1 MDQKLHAVV
10 LLTLAV
16 FSGCA
21 TGSLRNASRLKAT
34 TYTVKRTPAAER
46 ERPSSTTQLVAH
58 QHETALSHDDVE
70 LIPSPM
76 TAVEQHSTWS
86 LEALEAMALSSNPTL
101 VQAAAQVRAARGG
114 AYQAGLLP
122 NPVVGYTSDQ
132 LGVNG
137 TAGEFQGGFIS
148 QEIVTGGK
156 LRLSRQK
163 WCQRARIAEIN
174 RTAQYNRVLNDVRV
188 HFYKTLATQ
197 QLVETHTQLVEN
209 AEDNVQTHREML
221 NLGQTNQAG
230 LLQAEVDLQ
239 RTRLGLQAVEN
250 DLEQSWRN
258 LAAMVGTPQLSR
270 STLRGS
276 LDPQNSPLDW
286 DSALNRLLENSPELI
301 AAWEKIRHDEITV
314 RRERVEPIPNILVD
328 VSVGHN
334 YETGDT
340 VTGVTAGIPLPIFD
354 KNRGT
359 IQQATADL
367 NRSRADVKRLE
378 LALSTQ
384 LAAQFR
390 NYQTSWQH
398 VQAYQNEMLPKAKKA
413 NDLLHEG
420 YEARRA
426 AWPDVLLAQRIYLDL
441 QTQYIGSLMEYR
453 EMDISIR
460 GLLLTGGLSEPP
472 APVSGGHIDAVP
484 KPR

>member
-1 MDQKLHAVV
+1 VDQKISIGI
-10 LLTLAV
+10 LLTLIV
-16 FSGCA
+16 LSGCA
-21 TGSLRNASRLKAT
+21 LRPPVNASHSKVVNRLPAT
-34 TYTVKRTPAAER
+34 EIAA
-46 ERPSSTTQLVAH
+46 PTTRLVAH
-58 QHETALSHDDVE
+58 QQGVASFNEYA
-70 LIPSPM
+70 IPASSPIFPR
-76 TAVEQHSTWS
+76 EQRTTWS
-86 LEALEAMALSSNPTL
+86 LKALEEVAMSSNPTL

-114 AYQAGLLP
+114 AYQAGLFP
-122 NPVVGYTSDQ
+122 NPVIGYTSDQ

-137 TAGEFQGGFIS
+137 TAGEFQGGFVS

-163 WCQRARIAEIN
+163 WAQRARIAEIN
-174 RTAQYNRVLNDVRV
+174 RSAQYERVLNDVRV
-188 HFYKTLATQ
+188 HFYKTLASQ
-197 QLVETHTQLVEN
+197 QLVGIHTQLVAN

-221 NLGQTNQAG
+221 NLGQTNLPG
-230 LLQAEVDLQ
+230 LLQAELDLQ
-239 RTRLGLQAVEN
+239 RDRLNLQEAEN
-250 DLEQSWRN
+250 DLEQAWRS

-270 STLRGS
+270 STLQGS
-276 LDPQNSPLDW
+276 LASLNDPLDW
-286 DSALNRLLENSPELI
+286 DSALSRLLEKSPELI

-367 NRSRADVKRLE
+367 SRSRADARRLE

-390 NYQTSWQH
+390 NYQTAWQH
-398 VQAYQNEMLPKAKKA
+398 VQVYQSEMLPKAKQA

-420 YEARRA
+420 YKARRA
-426 AWPDVLLAQRIYLDL
+426 AWPDVLIAQRIYLDL
-441 QTQYIGSLMEYR
+441 QAQYINSLMAYR
-453 EMDISIR
+453 ETDISIR

>member
-1 MDQKLHAVV
+1 MGRNLHAVV
-10 LLTLAV
+10 LLTLVV
-16 FSGCA
+16 FSGCVSDPLQNVSRAPIETQTTSSVPA
-21 TGSLRNASRLKAT
+21 TEMP
-34 TYTVKRTPAAER
+34 TPTAR
-46 ERPSSTTQLVAH
+46 LVAYKQGDAFTH
-58 QHETALSHDDVE
+58 NQVE
-70 LIPSPM
+70 QIPSPM
-76 TAVEQHSTWS
+76 VAGEQLSALS
-86 LEALEAMALSSNPTL
+86 LEALEGIALSRNPTL
-101 VQAAAQVRAARGG
+101 VQSSAQVRAARGG

-137 TAGEFQGGFIS
+137 TAGEFQGGYVS

-163 WCQRARIAEIN
+163 WSQRARIAEIN
-174 RTAQYNRVLNDVRV
+174 RSAQHDRVLNDVRI
-188 HFYKTLATQ
+188 HFYKTLAAQ
-197 QLVETHTQLVEN
+197 QLIGIHSQLVAN

-221 NLGQTNQAG
+221 NLGQTSQPG
-230 LLQAEVDLQ
+230 LLQAEVNLQ
-239 RTRLGLQAVEN
+239 RIRLDLQAVEN

-258 LAAMVGTPQLSR
+258 LAAMVGMPQLLCT
-270 STLRGS
+270 TLSGS
-276 LDPQNSPLDW
+276 LETLNTPLDW
-286 DSALNRLLENSPELI
+286 DSALNRLLENSPELT

-314 RRERVEPIPNILVD
+314 QRERVEPIPNILVD

-367 NRSRADVKRLE
+367 TRSRADAQRLE

-384 LAAQFR
+384 LAAVFR
-390 NYQTSWQH
+390 NYQTAWQQ

-413 NDLLHEG
+413 NDLLHES
-420 YEARRA
+420 YQARRA
-426 AWPDVLLAQRIYLDL
+426 AWPDVLMAQRIYLGL
-441 QTQYIGSLMEYR
+441 QTEYISSLMAYR
-453 EMDISIR
+453 ETDISIR
-460 GLLLTGGLSEPP
+460 GLLLTGGLTEPP

>member
-1 MDQKLHAVV
+1 MDRKLPAAT
-10 LLTLAV
+10 LLALLV
-16 FSGCA
+16 FSGVA
-21 TGSLRNASRLKAT
+21 LETPHSSAA
-34 TYTVKRTPAAER
+34 TPAGNRLPEPA
-46 ERPSSTTQLVAH
+46 PTAQFVAH
-58 QHETALSHDDVE
+58 QQEAASPHDDIE
-70 LIPSPM
+70 LIPSPL
-76 TAVEQHSTWS
+76 VIEKQLSELS
-86 LEALEAMALSSNPTL
+86 LEDMEGMALSSNPTL

-174 RTAQYNRVLNDVRV
+174 RSAQHDRVLNDVRIL
-188 HFYKTLATQ
+188 FYKTLAGQ
-197 QLVETHTQLVEN
+197 QLVGIHRQLVDN
-209 AEDNVQTHREML
+209 GEDNVQTHREML
-221 NLGQTNQAG
+221 NLGQTNQPG
-230 LLQAEVDLQ
+230 LLQAEIDLQ
-239 RTRLGLQAVEN
+239 RNRLNLQTVEN
-250 DLEQSWRN
+250 DLNQSWRN
-258 LAAMVGTPQLSR
+258 LAAMVGTPHLQP
-270 STLRGS
+270 STLSGS
-276 LDPQNSPLDW
+276 LDPLNDPLDW
-286 DSALNRLLENSPELI
+286 DSALYRLLENSPELI

-314 RRERVEPIPNILVD
+314 RRERVEPIPNILFD
-328 VSVGHN
+328 VRVGYN

-367 NRSRADVKRLE
+367 KRSRADAKRLE

-390 NYQTSWQH
+390 NYQTAWQH
-398 VQAYQNEMLPKAKKA
+398 VEAYQNEMLPKAQKA

-420 YEARRA
+420 YKARRA
-426 AWPDVLLAQRIYLDL
+426 AWPDVLMAQRIYLDL
-441 QTQYIGSLMEYR
+441 QTQYIRSLITYR
-453 EMDISIR
+453 ETDISIR

-472 APVSGGHIDAVP
+472 APVGGGHIDAVP